1 MKTRTIQILTA
12 AIVLTI
18 TILTSSGTVK
28 AEFFTNFEI
37 SSTKTGLERETV
49 SIRNTGWLQ
58 ADNVVAQIIAN
69 GTISGYADKCA
80 EGEIHELIDNS
91 TLVVKL
97 TRMSPAVK
105 CNIELM
111 LPEPVDLTMMISSD
125 GRLTPWE
132 SGKPWPS
139 LSGFT
144 ILWIALPIVLYI
156 IVLLV
161 ANALL
166 KTEMLNH
173 IEFWLHETLR
183 TLLRKTKFKETINAK
198 KTSRFVKD
206 EYDLKINNIDATILE
221 LIYLRKTT
229 IWQLRNHS
237 KLSLQQVKYRVQKMR
252 NYELVSKDTMKL
264 NETLEGYFQN
274 PYLKYP

>member
-1 MKTRTIQILTA
+1 
-12 AIVLTI
+12 
-18 TILTSSGTVK
+18 
-28 AEFFTNFEI
+28 
-37 SSTKTGLERETV
+37 
-49 SIRNTGWLQ
+49 
-58 ADNVVAQIIAN
+58 
-69 GTISGYADKCA
+69 
-80 EGEIHELIDNS
+80 
-91 TLVVKL
+91 
-97 TRMSPAVK
+97 MSPAVK

-252 NYELVSKDTMKL
+252 NYELMSKDTMKL

-274 PYLKYP
+274 PYLKHP